1 MAKNKTV
8 KRVKKTVKKKEIKNS
23 ANARIKFLH
32 ERLGELTYLITAR
45 TECLNIEL
53 QAFQKKL
60 NQDKE
65 LREMQKEAN
74 EVATDLQKLKKK

>member
-1 MAKNKTV
+1 MAKK
-8 KRVKKTVKKKEIKNS
+8 KVKKEVKKKEVMNS
-23 ANARIKFLH
+23 CDARIKFLH

-45 TECLNIEL
+45 TECLNAEL

-65 LREMQKEAN
+65 LRDMQQESNK
-74 EVATDLQKLKKK
+74 VATEIQKLKK

>member
-23 ANARIKFLH
+23 ADARIKFLH
-32 ERLGELTYLITAR
+32 ERLGELTYLITER
-45 TECLNIEL
+45 TEEL
-53 QAFQKKL
+53 DARLRAFQREL
-60 NQDKE
+60 SQDKN
-65 LREMQKEAN
+65 LKEMQKEAN